1 METMTWNLL
10 EKTTFWIEGI
20 ELENVDLKI
29 LSETVG
35 KIFNMAPEKEIMVVD
50 VRPGLVV
57 FDVLKQD
64 ISPEQVVGKGKEILT
79 IFRSIPGIKISDDAQ
94 IHSEGILG
102 LIAAEKDE
110 SKEILERSRQIT
122 NEIEEKIKK
131 RIIVFASGNEL
142 IEGKIKDTNSPYL
155 MQLFKENDFD
165 VKYGGILP
173 DDPDAMVS
181 YLEDA
186 LNEGF
191 GYIIITGGTGAE
203 DKDYTARAIDAIAS
217 HKAQSYILKF
227 IPGSNYASHYHHV
240 SDGVKITVGVSG
252 ITKIIGLPGPHEEIK
267 LISQNLLDGIKN
279 NLNEND
285 LSEIIAAPLRLK
297 WNESFKNHHI

>member
-1 METMTWNLL
+1 MENMTWNLL
-10 EKTTFWIEGI
+10 EKTTFWVEGI
-20 ELENVDLKI
+20 ELQDVDLRI

-35 KIFNMAPEKEIMVVD
+35 RIFNMAPEKEIMVVD

-57 FDVLKQD
+57 FDVLKRD
-64 ISPEQVVGKGKEILT
+64 ISPQQVIGKGKEILT
-79 IFRSIPGIKISDDAQ
+79 AFKSIPGVKISYDAQ

-110 SKEILERSRQIT
+110 SQDILERSRQMT
-122 NEIEEKIKK
+122 NEIEEKMKK
-131 RIIVFASGNEL
+131 RIIIFASGNEL

-155 MQLFKENDFD
+155 MQLFEENGFY

-173 DDPDAMVS
+173 DDLEAMVS

-203 DKDYTARAIDAIAS
+203 EKDYTARAIDAIAP
-217 HKAQSYILKF
+217 HKSQSYIMKF
-227 IPGSNYASHYHHV
+227 TPGSNYASHYHHV
-240 SDGVKITVGVSG
+240 GDGVKITVGVAG
-252 ITKIIGLPGPHEEIK
+252 ITKIIGLPGPHEEVR

-297 WNESFKNHHI
+297 WNKSFENHHI